1 MVATY
6 FGYEFGFFIHRV
18 DFERWDA
25 SYNTKIQKMGSNAIF
40 LSAMSVFSRCMG
52 PGSPSISLNAL
63 QLQKR
68 DAVNEKVEKGVY
80 GFESVPC
87 ACCGSVD
94 SELISERDRY
104 GLFFSVQL
112 CKGCGMVYTS
122 PRMTD
127 AAYGEFYDNEY
138 RPLYVGSERATDD
151 FFAEQRN
158 QGRRIYD
165 FLRGAGVMRD
175 SMKIVEVGCGA
186 GGILDFF
193 RSEGHAV
200 LGIDLGSEYV
210 AYGRDVHGL
219 DLRVCML
226 SDLALDFVPDLV
238 IYSHV
243 MEHILHPLDEM
254 KNIAK
259 VSGSNTLV
267 YIEVPGLK
275 NIHKSYAMD
284 VMKYYQNAHSYHFT
298 LGSLRHLMESAGFKL
313 VSGTE
318 YVRSIFK
325 LNTISNGAPGL
336 AEDDTT
342 KTVDSGVNGENGRG
356 GVATFNEYDS
366 IRSYLVWNER
376 YRWVFPLTVSGLK
389 QRAKRWKKRLLG

>member
-1 MVATY
+1 
-6 FGYEFGFFIHRV
+6 
-18 DFERWDA
+18 
-25 SYNTKIQKMGSNAIF
+25 MGSNAIF

-52 PGSPSISLNAL
+52 SGSPSISLNAL

-68 DAVNEKVEKGVY
+68 DAVNEKVEKGIY
-80 GFESVPC
+80 GFESVAC
-87 ACCGSVD
+87 ACCGTTET
-94 SELISERDRY
+94 ELIAERDRY

-158 QGRRIYD
+158 QGRRIHD

-175 SMKIVEVGCGA
+175 AMKIVEVGCGA

-193 RSEGHAV
+193 RSEGHSV
-200 LGIDLGSEYV
+200 IGIDLGSEYV

-226 SDLALDFVPDLV
+226 KDLALDFTPDLV

-243 MEHILHPLDEM
+243 MEHILHPLEEM
-254 KNIAK
+254 KSIAN
-259 VSGSNTLV
+259 VSGTETLV

-275 NIHKSYAMD
+275 NIHKGYSMD

-298 LGSLRHLMESAGFKL
+298 LGSLRYLMESAGFGL

-318 YVRSIFK
+318 YVRSIFRLK
-325 LNTISNGAPGL
+325 SAGAVGL
-336 AEDDTT
+336 KGDNNDAS
-342 KTVDSGVNGENGRG
+342 VVSGGDSMAPSV
-356 GVATFNEYDS
+356 VYNEYNS
-366 IRSYLVWNER
+366 IRNYLVWNER
-376 YRWVFPLTVSGLK
+376 YRWIFPMTVSGLK
-389 QRAKRWKKRLLG
+389 QRAKRWKNRLLG

>member
-1 MVATY
+1 
-6 FGYEFGFFIHRV
+6 
-18 DFERWDA
+18 
-25 SYNTKIQKMGSNAIF
+25 MGSNAIF

-68 DAVNEKVEKGVY
+68 DAVNEKVEKGLY

-87 ACCGSVD
+87 ACCGSLET
-94 SELISERDRY
+94 ELIAERDRY
-104 GLFFSVQL
+104 GLYFSVQL

-127 AAYGEFYDNEY
+127 ASYGEFYDNEY

-158 QGRRIYD
+158 QGRRIYN
-165 FLRGAGVMRD
+165 FLRGAGEMRD
-175 SMKIVEVGCGA
+175 AMKIVEVGCGA

-193 RSEGHAV
+193 RGEGHSV

-226 SDLALDFVPDLV
+226 SELALDFVPDLV

-254 KNIAK
+254 KHIAS
-259 VSGSNTLV
+259 VSGAETLV

-275 NIHKSYAMD
+275 NIHKSYGMD

-298 LGSLRHLMESAGFKL
+298 LGSLRYLMESAGFGL

-318 YVRSIFK
+318 YVRSIFSLK
-325 LNTISNGAPGL
+325 AKADAVVHLVADGRDVAS
-336 AEDDTT
+336 
-342 KTVDSGVNGENGRG
+342 VSGGDGVTVNGG
-356 GVATFNEYDS
+356 AQAYNEYNS
-366 IRSYLVWNER
+366 LKNYLVWNER
-376 YRWVFPLTVSGLK
+376 YRWIFPMTVSGLK
-389 QRAKRWKKRLLG
+389 QRAKRWKTRLLG

>member
-1 MVATY
+1 
-6 FGYEFGFFIHRV
+6 
-18 DFERWDA
+18 
-25 SYNTKIQKMGSNAIF
+25 MGSNAIF

-68 DAVNEKVEKGVY
+68 DAVNEKVEKGIY
-80 GFESVPC
+80 GFETVPC
-87 ACCGSVD
+87 ASCGS
-94 SELISERDRY
+94 SNGELISERDRY

-127 AAYGEFYDNEY
+127 ASYGAFYDNEY
-138 RPLYVGSERATDD
+138 RPLYVGSERASDD

-158 QGRRIYD
+158 QGRRIYQ
-165 FLRGAGVMRD
+165 FLQGAGVVKD

-193 RSEGHAV
+193 RGEGHAV

-226 SDLALDFVPDLV
+226 QDLALDFVPDLV

-243 MEHILHPLDEM
+243 MEHILHPLEEM

-259 VSGSNTLV
+259 VSGPTTMV

-275 NIHKSYAMD
+275 NIHRSYGMD
-284 VMKYYQNAHSYHFT
+284 VMKYYQNAHTYHFT
-298 LGSLRHLMESAGFKL
+298 LGSLKHLMEMAGFGL
-313 VSGTE
+313 LSGTE
-318 YVRSIFK
+318 YVRSIFTLK
-325 LNTISNGAPGL
+325 ASADGLGNVAAMDGKGAAGTGGL
-336 AEDDTT
+336 
-342 KTVDSGVNGENGRG
+342 
-356 GVATFNEYDS
+356 NEYDS

-376 YRWVFPLTVSGLK
+376 YRWVFPWTVSGLK
-389 QRAKRWKKRLLG
+389 QRAKRWKTRLMG